1 MTRRLRSCSLKAH
14 AGVVDINHISGPT
27 HIHFLFLQVTLG
39 VVSVVTE
46 PRSLLFW
53 IMIHENLDLSLQT
66 SQGNSKISVYMLACT
81 AAIAVCHYNKCI
93 QNRTY
98 ICRAYIHIITYLFR
112 QFSRSLSKE

>member
-1 MTRRLRSCSLKAH
+1 MIRRLRSCSLKAH

-98 ICRAYIHIITYLFR
+98 ICCA
-112 QFSRSLSKE
+112 

>member
-66 SQGNSKISVYMLACT
+66 SQGNSKISVTKPRTSKRTLLSSHWGRLLFSPEIELA
-81 AAIAVCHYNKCI
+81 AG
-93 QNRTY
+93 
-98 ICRAYIHIITYLFR
+98 
-112 QFSRSLSKE
+112 S